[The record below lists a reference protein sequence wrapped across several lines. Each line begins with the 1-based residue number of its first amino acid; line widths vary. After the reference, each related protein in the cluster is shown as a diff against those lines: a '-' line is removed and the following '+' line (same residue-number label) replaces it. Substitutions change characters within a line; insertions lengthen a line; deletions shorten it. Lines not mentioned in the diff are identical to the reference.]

1 MSGKKQ
7 SPVKS
12 SFNLVIFLLITGI
25 LLIVFSVLQQSLSL
39 LSAPFNLNVVLASI
53 TILILLI
60 STSLVGKISQRA
72 PKTKTASGEL
82 LDQASVIIESIGEG
96 VLTIDGKS
104 NIRLINPEAKEIS
117 GWTDDALEMNY
128 QAVLRLVDATGQ
140 TIDDSLN
147 PVVLA
152 QKSGQAQT
160 SREFFLKTPSGKTIP
175 IHLQVSPVANSSSLV
190 IAFRDI
196 KLELEKERQQLEFIS
211 TASHEMRTPVAA
223 IDGYLGLLANPKI
236 CTIDEKALD
245 YVNKAKASSQHLGV
259 LFKNLLDVSKIDD
272 GRLRANLEVINII
285 EFIESLLQNLL
296 PLAETKGLQLKF
308 LSGQHRNY
316 RGETKLNQTLFIQA
330 DRQMLTEA
338 VTNLIENAIKYTK
351 QGLIEIRT
359 SADQQ
364 NEVIIS
370 VKDSGIGI
378 PAEDLPHLFQKFYR
392 VDNRDTR
399 EINGTG
405 LGLYLTRRI
414 IEQLH
419 GRIWVESELGKGS
432 TFFIALPR
440 LNQRQIKQLSNTLQV
455 QPERG
460 ESTAITDN
468 SVTTPPVVEK
478 LSPAVLQATDQP
490 TETTPATP
498 TAPNQTQPEIN
509 IPTEAQLST
518 KRTLSRE
525 SAERLRQLGYNTTDF
540 TVTESNP
547 WENQPNSNN
556 QP

>member
-1 MSGKKQ
+1 MSGKE
-7 SPVKS
+7 S
-12 SFNLVIFLLITGI
+12 STIKPPFGLIVFLLIVGI
-25 LLIVFSVLQQSLSL
+25 LSIVFSVAQQSLNL
-39 LSAPFNLNVVLASI
+39 LSVSFNLNLILAGI
-53 TILILLI
+53 IVLILLVVTGLIVNI
-60 STSLVGKISQRA
+60 SKQT
-72 PKTKTASGEL
+72 PKTKTVNGEL
-82 LDQASVIIESIGEG
+82 LNQASVIIESIGEG
-96 VLTIDGKS
+96 VLTIDDES
-104 NIRLINPEAKEIS
+104 NIGLINPEAKEIS

-128 QAVLRLVDATGQ
+128 QAVLQLVDATGQ
-140 TIDDSLN
+140 TIDDKLN
-147 PVVLA
+147 PIVLA

-160 SREFFLKTPSGKTIP
+160 SREFFLKTPSGKTVP
-175 IHLQVSPVANSSSLV
+175 IHLQVSPVANSNSLV
-190 IAFRDI
+190 VAFRNI

-245 YVNKAKASSQHLGV
+245 YVTKARASSQHLGE
-259 LFKNLLDVSKIDD
+259 LFKNLLDISKVDD
-272 GRLRANLEVINII
+272 GRLHANLEAIDII
-285 EFIESLLQNLL
+285 DFVEQLVQNLS
-296 PLAETKGLQLKF
+296 PLAEAKGLELKF
-308 LSGQHRNY
+308 LSSQRRNR
-316 RGETKLNQTLFIQA
+316 RGETKLNQALFVQA

-351 QGLIEIRT
+351 QGLIEVKS
-359 SADQQ
+359 SADTQ

-378 PAEDLPHLFQKFYR
+378 PAEDIPHLFQKFYR

-405 LGLYLTRRI
+405 LGLYLTRRM

-440 LNQRQIKQLSNTLQV
+440 LNQRQVKQLLNTQQV
-455 QPERG
+455 QPEK
-460 ESTAITDN
+460 TKPITTDN
-468 SVTTPPVVEK
+468 LVTTSLTAE
-478 LSPAVLQATDQP
+478 
-490 TETTPATP
+490 ETTPVIQNSNQPIEITP
-498 TAPNQTQPEIN
+498 AAPVMVNQTQPETN
-509 IPTEAQLST
+509 APTELQPST

-540 TVTESNP
+540 TITESTP
-547 WENQPNSNN
+547 WDQINNN